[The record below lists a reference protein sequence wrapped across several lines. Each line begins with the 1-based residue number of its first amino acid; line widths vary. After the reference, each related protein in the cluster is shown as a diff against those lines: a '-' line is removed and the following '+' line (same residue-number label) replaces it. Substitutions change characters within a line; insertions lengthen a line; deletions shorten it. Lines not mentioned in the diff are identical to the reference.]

1 MNIKKTLT
9 IATVAIIA
17 FASFAFTT
25 ALKTKKVN
33 TDASTINWKAYKITG
48 SSHEGTVNLKEGEL
62 IFDGKTLTGGSFVV
76 DMTSIKNTDMS
87 GDMAGKLEGHL
98 KSDDF
103 FGVKDHP
110 TAKFVIKNVKGKGNT
125 YKVVGDLTIKGKT
138 NSISFVMNLKNN
150 MAMANLKVDRT
161 KYDIKYGSASFFD
174 DLKDRAIND
183 EFDLN
188 IALKY

>member
-1 MNIKKTLT
+1 MNIKKTLAL
-9 IATVAIIA
+9 ATVAIIA

-25 ALKTKKVN
+25 ALKTKKIK

-48 SSHEGTVNLKEGEL
+48 SSHEGTVSLKEGEL
-62 IFDGKTLTGGSFVV
+62 IFDGKALTGGSFVV

-103 FGVKDHP
+103 FGVEEHP
-110 TAKFVIKNVKGKGNT
+110 TAKFVIKNIKGKGNT
-125 YKVVGDLTIKGKT
+125 YKVIGDLTIKGKT
-138 NSISFVMNLKNN
+138 NSISFVMNLNDN
-150 MAMANLKVDRT
+150 TLTATLKVDRT

-188 IALKY
+188 ISLKY